1 MNVVSSLWESY
12 PVQDKY
18 HRNELASDVKT
29 DIILFPV
36 HYFCSKNQLVALS
49 DNFSLSYDSLKI
61 AISFEVAARPTPL
74 TDCAATETAGV
85 FACGYIRLCS
95 IRLFSATTLA
105 TIVYFILYGAFRF
118 AKNNETSVAFLA
130 CMKNYLT
137 GDL

>member
-1 MNVVSSLWESY
+1 MFLAITRLVVGVESRMRACSTRNDEIYSMNVVSSLWKLY

-49 DNFSLSYDSLKI
+49 DNFTLSYDSLKI
-61 AISFEVAARPTPL
+61 AISFEVAARATPL
-74 TDCAATETAGV
+74 TDCAATETPGEY
-85 FACGYIRLCS
+85 ACGYIRLCS

-105 TIVYFILYGAFRF
+105 TIV
-118 AKNNETSVAFLA
+118 
-130 CMKNYLT
+130 
-137 GDL
+137 